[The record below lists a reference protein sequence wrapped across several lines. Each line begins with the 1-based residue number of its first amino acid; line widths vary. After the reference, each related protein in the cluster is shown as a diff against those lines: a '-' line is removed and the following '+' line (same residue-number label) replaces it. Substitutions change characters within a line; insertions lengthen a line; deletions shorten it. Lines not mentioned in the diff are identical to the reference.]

1 MIFIVRNKVIIKVR
15 YTEGN
20 LDVSCGDGSECGNA
34 VRDAVRA
41 YKSASLKISS
51 ILSLSFSNFCERHKL
66 EQKVCY
72 NIYGY

>member
-34 VRDAVRA
+34 VRDARRA
-41 YKSASLKISS
+41 RLQKRFVK
-51 ILSLSFSNFCERHKL
+51 NFVHIVAEF
-66 EQKVCY
+66 
-72 NIYGY
+72 